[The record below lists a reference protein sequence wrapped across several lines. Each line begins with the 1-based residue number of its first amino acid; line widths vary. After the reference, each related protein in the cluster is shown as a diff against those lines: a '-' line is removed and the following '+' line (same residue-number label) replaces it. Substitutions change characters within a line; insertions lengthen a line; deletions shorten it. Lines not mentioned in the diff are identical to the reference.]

1 MLFNFF
7 FVGIWCANRAFSRCD
22 RLIRPKINQEN
33 QYCAVCTE
41 LHSFF
46 KSLVRGYSVFFLT
59 RSMIKPSPSH
69 PYPLLAQSQQTH
81 PGLSNMK
88 HISADLHCLTLLP
101 MYLLN
106 KSHSPMLFSPLC
118 QHWFRLSS
126 ITQQSWRWPGTRWS
140 PGLPDE
146 YEPDYRAP

>member
-1 MLFNFF
+1 MCKPSLQPLWQAYSTQNKSGKSILGCLYWATQLFQVTCSRVFSFF
-7 FVGIWCANRAFSRCD
+7 F
-22 RLIRPKINQEN
+22 
-33 QYCAVCTE
+33 
-41 LHSFF
+41 FF
-46 KSLVRGYSVFFLT
+46 YPDPWQNLLS
-59 RSMIKPSPSH
+59 SH

-146 YEPDYRAP
+146 YEPDYRTP